1 VEKIFE
7 PFFTLPEDASNN
19 VPRGS
24 GLGLAIA
31 QHAVLAN
38 GGRIFAKRSDTG
50 GHMVVIEVPIS
61 LEPITST
68 ASRNIL

>member
-1 VEKIFE
+1 MDEIVE
-7 PFFTLPEDASNN
+7 PFFALSEDASND

-24 GLGLAIA
+24 GSGFAIA

-50 GHMVVIEVPIS
+50 GPMVIEVPIS
-61 LEPITST
+61 SEPITST
-68 ASRNIL
+68 ASRNVL